1 MERMRWYTSEEEMRM
16 INPDITFVA
25 VVDHKSEWT
34 EEVATFDEAVQLL
47 RDLIESDG
55 HHIFMKVDR
64 WRRNSGSMASIH
76 SNVVWCDTETGK
88 TCSKTIRVKGIDYQ
102 KIASYQ
108 TRYLAYLKGKYPD
121 KYRYW

>member
-16 INPDITFVA
+16 INPDITFIA
-25 VVDHKSEWT
+25 VVDYKSEWF

-55 HHIFMKVDR
+55 HHVFMKVDR
-64 WRRNSGSMASIH
+64 WRRNSGSMTSIH
-76 SNVVWCDTETGK
+76 STVTWCDTATGK
-88 TCSKTIRVKGIDYQ
+88 TCSKTIRVKGINYQ

>member
-1 MERMRWYTSEEEMRM
+1 MERMRWYTDEKEMRM
-16 INPDITFVA
+16 INPNITFVA
-25 VVDHKSEWT
+25 VVDHKSDWT

-76 SNVVWCDTETGK
+76 STVVWCDTETGK
-88 TCSKTIRVKGIDYQ
+88 TCSKTIRVKGIDY
-102 KIASYQ
+102 KEIASYQ
-108 TRYLAYLKGKYPD
+108 TRYLAYLTGQYPE

>member
-1 MERMRWYTSEEEMRM
+1 MERMRWYTNEEEMKM
-16 INPDITFVA
+16 INPNVTFIA

-47 RDLIESDG
+47 RDLVESDG

-76 SNVVWCDTETGK
+76 STVVWCDTETGK
-88 TCSKTIRVKGIDYQ
+88 TCSKTIRVKGIDY
-102 KIASYQ
+102 KTIASYQ
-108 TRYLAYLKGKYPD
+108 TRYLAYLKGQYPE
-121 KYRYW
+121 KYRHW